1 VAVPEFQAF
10 FLPVLKAA
18 ADGQPHRVRDL
29 IDPAA
34 KELAVSD
41 LDRQKLL
48 PSGKQPVVDNRV
60 FWTTKYLREAGL
72 LSSPRRGEVHLTPLG
87 AETLKKNLQRID
99 IDYLMQFSTFKEFR
113 TASKVVSTTTKSPD
127 VTNTPE
133 ELLES
138 TWSGMRQSLGQDLLS
153 RVKGSS
159 PQFFEQLVI
168 DLLVRMGYGGSIAD
182 AAKRVGTSGDEG
194 VDGLINEDRLGLDV
208 VYVQAKRWEA
218 TVGRPVV
225 QAFAGSLEG
234 HRARKGVVITTSD
247 FSPDARAYVEK
258 IEKRIVLIDG
268 QTLVS
273 LMMDFGVGVATA
285 RSYSVQRIDNDY
297 FEGDAP

>member
-1 VAVPEFQAF
+1 MSVPEFQAF
-10 FLPVLKAA
+10 FLPVLRAT
-18 ADGQPHRVRDL
+18 ADGQAHRVRDL
-29 IDPAA
+29 IDPASQ
-34 KELAVSD
+34 ELGVSD
-41 LDRQKLL
+41 IDRQKML

-60 FWTTKYLREAGL
+60 SWAAKYLREAGL
-72 LSSPRRGEVHLTPLG
+72 LSSPRRGDVELTKLG
-87 AETLKKNLQRID
+87 REILAKDLRQID
-99 IDYLMQFSTFKEFR
+99 IDYLMQFPSFKEFR
-113 TASKVVSTTTKSPD
+113 TATKTQPVTAKSPD
-127 VTNTPE
+127 VTSTPE

-138 TWSGMRQSLGQDLLS
+138 TWSGMRQSLGQDLLAQV
-153 RVKGSS
+153 RASS
-159 PQFFEQLVI
+159 PRFFEQLVI
-168 DLLVRMGYGGSIAD
+168 DLLVRMGYGGSITD
-182 AAKRVGTSGDEG
+182 AAKRVGASGDEG

-218 TVGRPVV
+218 TVGRPVI

-268 QTLVS
+268 LTLVS

-285 RSYSVQRIDNDY
+285 KSYAVQRIDNDY
-297 FEGDAP
+297 FEGEAP